1 MSGAAGRDCSQ
12 AHSRRVWMSTA
23 PHPCKGPLTPQGCGR
38 DAEGQVDL
46 LGLMLPGDLTADPT
60 AGESG
65 FIDQITPKT
74 HSPHFAPSCHPLA
87 SALCEPVWPPRVPGV
102 HSSVPWWRTLRGVPF
117 VEEP

>member
-1 MSGAAGRDCSQ
+1 MQ
-12 AHSRRVWMSTA
+12 RVR
-23 PHPCKGPLTPQGCGR
+23 L
-38 DAEGQVDL
+38 VDP
-46 LGLMLPGDLTADPT
+46 LGLTLPGDLTTDPA

-74 HSPHFAPSCHPLA
+74 HSPHFVPSCHPLA
-87 SALCEPVWPPRVPGV
+87 SALCEPVWLPRVPGV